1 MDYAPESEQPLVG
14 RFLPSVF
21 REVAAEYMSDGR
33 FLLLDLV
40 GDGSIDAAVD
50 GADRV
55 RLVHRPVPDP
65 DAAALLVRPDG
76 YVAWA
81 GADTTG
87 LRDALDRWYAV

>member
-1 MDYAPESEQPLVG
+1 MKNALIRLKSTQKSNTQNPW
-14 RFLPSVF
+14 
-21 REVAAEYMSDGR
+21 

-81 GADTTG
+81 GAETTG

>member
-1 MDYAPESEQPLVG
+1 MRPGPQVDAL
-14 RFLPSVF
+14 
-21 REVAAEYMSDGR
+21 REVLTETLAIPEVREYFDGR

-87 LRDALDRWYAV
+87 LRDALDQWYAV

>member
-1 MDYAPESEQPLVG
+1 M
-14 RFLPSVF
+14 
-21 REVAAEYMSDGR
+21 
-33 FLLLDLV
+33 
-40 GDGSIDAAVD
+40 D

-81 GADTTG
+81 GADTAG